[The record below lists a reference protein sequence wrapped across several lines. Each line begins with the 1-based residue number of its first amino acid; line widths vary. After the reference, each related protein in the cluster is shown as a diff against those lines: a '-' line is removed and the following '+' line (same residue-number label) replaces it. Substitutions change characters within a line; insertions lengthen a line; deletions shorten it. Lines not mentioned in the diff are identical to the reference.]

1 MPARFR
7 FRLEPLL
14 KLREALEREA
24 LRHLARTISALRAI
38 EARLAELEAQQLR
51 AFEGRR
57 VQSGEVVDIDLW
69 RAIERFLVV
78 VERHILATRQD
89 LRDADA
95 QVQEARQAL
104 AKAHR
109 AHLMLL
115 RLKERRQEQ
124 HALEIQRMEYVE
136 ADEIAVLR
144 HRFKPAQ
151 ASIVSGP

>member
-14 KLREALEREA
+14 KLRESLEREA
-24 LRHLARTISALRAI
+24 LRHLARTISALRAV
-38 EARLAELEAQQLR
+38 EARLAELETQRMQ

-57 VQSGEVVDIDLW
+57 VQSGEVVDIELW

-78 VERHILATRQD
+78 VERHILATRQE
-89 LRDADA
+89 LTQAEA
-95 QVQEARQAL
+95 LVQDARQAL
-104 AKAHR
+104 TRAHR

-124 HALEIQRMEYVE
+124 HALEVQRQEYVQ
-136 ADEIAVLR
+136 ADELAVLR
-144 HRFKPAQ
+144 HRFRPAQ
-151 ASIVSGP
+151 APSVSAP